1 MSEIL
6 TDQTILRQK
15 SESTTRGEL
24 DEILREL
31 FDSIPHDSL
40 GLSAP
45 QIGLFK
51 RVFLANLSSGHLA
64 FINPEITWTSSDE
77 IPSEEGCLSLPDVT
91 RCVNRCSQVTIK
103 ADTLVKIPSLT
114 VYAPFEFK
122 DSPDPIRLKDRDAR
136 IVQHE
141 LDHLNGILLIDL
153 PQAQTSEQ
161 KIRQRDVNRRE
172 RIEAKRR
179 KQMITPIASSP
190 SQKISTK
197 KASKVKKI
205 AQKNKRLARTVT
217 RQNKIRVKIQERYR
231 AEKEGLLSDAPTNPK
246 EPFKTQNEGE
256 TS

>member
-15 SESTTRGEL
+15 SEPTTRGEL
-24 DEILREL
+24 DGILREL
-31 FDSIPHDSL
+31 FDSIPRDSL

-45 QIGLFK
+45 QVGLFK
-51 RVFLANLSSGHLA
+51 RVFLANLSPGYLA
-64 FINPEITWTSSDE
+64 FINPEITWTSSDD

-91 RCVNRCSQVTIK
+91 RCVNRHSQIIVK

-114 VYAPFEFK
+114 VYAPFEFE
-122 DSPDPIRLKDRDAR
+122 DNPDPIRLKDRDAR

-141 LDHLNGILLIDL
+141 IDHLNGILLIDL
-153 PQAQTSEQ
+153 PQSQTSGQ
-161 KIRQRDVNRRE
+161 KIRQRDANRKE

-190 SQKISTK
+190 SQKINAK
-197 KASKVKKI
+197 KAVKLKKI
-205 AQKNKRLARTVT
+205 EQKKKRLARTVK

-231 AEKEGLLSDAPTNPK
+231 AEKEGLLSDASTESK
-246 EPFKTQNEGE
+246 EPSKTQNEDK